1 VIQITAPAGE
11 TPYAGT
17 MPSKQTPPTRPLVLV
32 VEDDPRIQE
41 LLEEMLTLSGY
52 RVQATDSAL
61 GAAAL
66 VRRLRP
72 DAVLL
77 DLGLPYRSGATVL
90 QEIKLDPQTRDVPV
104 VIVSAMT
111 ETLSPERRALADAVL
126 SKPVSLNGLLST
138 LHRLTNDRAA

>member
-1 VIQITAPAGE
+1 
-11 TPYAGT
+11 
-17 MPSKQTPPTRPLVLV
+17 MPSKLAPPTRPLVLV
-32 VEDDPRIQE
+32 IEDDSRIQE
-41 LLEEMLTLSGY
+41 LLEEMLTGSGY

-90 QEIKLDPQTRDVPV
+90 QEIKHDPQTLDVPV
-104 VIVSAMT
+104 VILSAMT
-111 ETLSPERRALADAVL
+111 ETLTRERRALADAVL
-126 SKPVSLNGLLST
+126 SKPVSLNALLTT
-138 LHRLTNDRAA
+138 LRRITTRRAA

>member
-1 VIQITAPAGE
+1 
-11 TPYAGT
+11 
-17 MPSKQTPPTRPLVLV
+17 MPSKMAPPARPLILV
-32 VEDDPRIQE
+32 IEDDSRIQE
-41 LLEEMLTLSGY
+41 LLEEMLTMSGY

-90 QEIKLDPQTRDVPV
+90 QEIKIDPQTHDVPV
-104 VIVSAMT
+104 VILSAMT
-111 ETLSPERRALADAVL
+111 ETLTPERRALADAVL
-126 SKPVSLNGLLST
+126 SKPVSLNGLLTT
-138 LHRLTNDRAA
+138 LHRLTSYRAA